1 MVYSL
6 LGIIIIALCVKIYL
20 MKKSAREISKEFSD
34 RLQTDTN
41 TLIGIS
47 SNDKD
52 MRKLA
57 DSINRQL
64 KILRREHLRYTQGD
78 TELKNAITNISHD
91 LRTPLTAICGYLDMM
106 KKTNDREN
114 IERYLTIMTE
124 RTEFMKQLTEELFRY
139 SVIISEDDTGEME
152 EVFINQVL
160 AESISSFYPVLTN
173 KGITP
178 QIQMTDK
185 RIVRTVNKSN
195 LSRVFS
201 NLLNNAVKYSNG
213 DLTITLSDSGEIKF
227 ANTAKELSS
236 VQVEQLFDRFYTV
249 EAARNSTG
257 LGLSIARALVE
268 RMGGKIYAE
277 YDNNILSIIITLY
290 YSNPTKYRITI

>member
-277 YDNNILSIIITLY
+277 YDNNLLSIIITLY

>member
-20 MKKSAREISKEFSD
+20 MKKSAREISREFAD

-124 RTEFMKQLTEELFRY
+124 RTEFMKQL
-139 SVIISEDDTGEME
+139 
-152 EVFINQVL
+152 
-160 AESISSFYPVLTN
+160 
-173 KGITP
+173 
-178 QIQMTDK
+178 
-185 RIVRTVNKSN
+185 
-195 LSRVFS
+195 
-201 NLLNNAVKYSNG
+201 
-213 DLTITLSDSGEIKF
+213 
-227 ANTAKELSS
+227 
-236 VQVEQLFDRFYTV
+236 
-249 EAARNSTG
+249 
-257 LGLSIARALVE
+257 
-268 RMGGKIYAE
+268 
-277 YDNNILSIIITLY
+277 
-290 YSNPTKYRITI
+290 

>member
-277 YDNNILSIIITLY
+277 YDNNILSITITLY
-290 YSNPTKYRITI
+290 YSNPTKYRTTI